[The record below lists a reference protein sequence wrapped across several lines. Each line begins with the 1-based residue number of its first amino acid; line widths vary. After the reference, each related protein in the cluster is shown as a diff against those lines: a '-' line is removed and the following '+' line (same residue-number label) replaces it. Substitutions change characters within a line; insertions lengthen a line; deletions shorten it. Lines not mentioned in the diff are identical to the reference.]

1 MTRLRALREPEEVDV
16 AVSSSSSQDA
26 GGRPEWMQQLGASC
40 TQQLGAL
47 PKVSLILNDIDLAC
61 C

>member
-16 AVSSSSSQDA
+16 AVASSSSLEA
-26 GGRPEWMQQLGASC
+26 GGRPEWMQQLGARC

-47 PKVSLILNDIDLAC
+47 LEASPDRC
-61 C
+61 P